1 MKTTEKITLTEALE
15 LVREEITRVLPA
27 EDGIQMEFT

>member
-15 LVREEITRVLPA
+15 LVREEITRILPA
-27 EDGIQMEFT
+27 EESFQMEFI